1 MEATWH
7 NFVVVLLGLSF
18 SFSKERKLLREKN
31 LQDMQGN
38 LEWEWQGG
46 RGGGGGKKGR
56 GNELFPLSFAVI
68 VIFYFRSPKVQK
80 SSLEKPICYFCIYSY
95 IY

>member
-1 MEATWH
+1 ME
-7 NFVVVLLGLSF
+7 GEQEI
-18 SFSKERKLLREKN
+18 K
-31 LQDMQGN
+31 
-38 LEWEWQGG
+38 
-46 RGGGGGKKGR
+46 RGEEI
-56 GNELFPLSFAVI
+56 ELFPLSFAVI

>member
-1 MEATWH
+1 MEATWRS
-7 NFVVVLLGLSF
+7 FVVVLLVLSF
-18 SFSKERKLLREKN
+18 PFSKERKLLMEKSYKTW
-31 LQDMQGN
+31 GN
-38 LEWEWQGG
+38 LERERQSG
-46 RGGGGGKKGR
+46 RRGGGKKGQEI
-56 GNELFPLSFAVI
+56 ELFPFSFAVI